1 MIKFTCLAFNQL
13 SLEQLYDI
21 MALRQEVFV
30 VEQNCC
36 YLDADG
42 KDHLSMHMMGYAD
55 NGKLAAY
62 ARILPKG
69 ISYEQYTAI
78 GRVITSSDFRGQGLG
93 KALMENCLNEMETL
107 FYQEPI
113 KISAQTYLIRFYESF
128 GFKTTGDTYL
138 EDDLPHIAMIKD

>member
-1 MIKFTCLAFNQL
+1 MINFTCLAFKQL
-13 SLEQLYDI
+13 SLDQLYDI

-42 KDHLSMHMMGYAD
+42 KDQLSMHLMGYAD

-62 ARILPKG
+62 ARIIPKG
-69 ISYEQYTAI
+69 ISYEKYTAI
-78 GRVITSSDFRGQGLG
+78 GRVLTSSAFRGQGLG
-93 KALMENCLNEMETL
+93 KALMENCLNEMESL
-107 FYQEPI
+107 FANEPI

-138 EDDLPHIAMIKD
+138 EDDIPHIAMVRE